1 MGFGYVRA
9 CAATPKVR
17 VADVDFN
24 KLSILRAISEAREN
38 GAALLVL
45 PELCLTGY
53 TCGDLFY
60 SDVLL
65 GGARCA
71 LAEIAAAAKESDLLI
86 FVGLPLRKD
95 GLIYNCAAVLNRG
108 EVLAFVPK
116 TFVPNYREFYEKRYF
131 APCPEENGFVSF
143 GGKEV
148 PFGKK
153 LVFRA
158 RGFEDFTVSAE
169 ICEDLWAVKPPSAD
183 HALAGANI
191 IVNLSCSDE
200 TVGKS
205 EYRRQLVSSHS
216 ARIVA
221 GYVYADGGDGE
232 SSTDMV
238 FAGDNLIAEN
248 GKILRSGTLFEN
260 KALFAEIDVGFIAY
274 ERSCLFNHGYRAA
287 EGYRYIDFSCD
298 DSVTVLTREYPKTP
312 FVPADKA
319 ELSSRAELILTM
331 QAAGLKKRIEHVRA
345 KTVVIGLSG
354 GLDSTLALLV
364 AARAMK
370 SLGREP
376 KDILGITMPCFG
388 TTSRT
393 FNNTVKLAR
402 ALKITLK
409 KIDIAKAVTRHLKD
423 ISHPLDL
430 YDAAY
435 ENAQARERT
444 QVIMDVAN
452 STGGLVVGTGDL
464 SELAL
469 GWTTYNGDHMS
480 MYGVNASVP
489 KTLVRYLVEYTAA
502 NSPSRLKTVLSN
514 ILETPV
520 SPELLPAENGEIS
533 QKTEELVG
541 PYILHD
547 FFLYYMLRAGFSP
560 RKTYA
565 VAVKTFNGDFSP
577 KTIYKWLETFVK
589 RFFSQQFKRSC
600 LPDGV
605 KIGSVSLSPR
615 GDWRMPS
622 DAQAALWLKELEDVK
637 ETVK

>member
-24 KLSILRAISEAREN
+24 KLSILRAVSEAREN

-65 GGARCA
+65 GGARRA

-108 EVLAFVPK
+108 EVLAFVPT

-238 FAGDNLIAEN
+238 FAGDDLIAEN

-298 DSVTVLTREYPKTP
+298 DSVTVLTREDPKTP

-469 GWTTYNGDHMS
+469 GWATYNGDHMS